1 MVHPP
6 SLAGAV
12 HDTVAEALRLAT
24 ALTPVGAPGT
34 VDAETVMVIGGVT
47 AGLPTPLL
55 ADTVNVKDPVVV
67 GVPESTPVAAA
78 RPRPGGR
85 APLATA
91 KVGAGLPL
99 AWKV

>member
-1 MVHPP
+1 MAQPP
-6 SLAGAV
+6 PLAGAV
-12 HDTVAEALRLAT
+12 HDTVADALRLAT
-24 ALTPVGAPGT
+24 APTPAGAPGT
-34 VDAETVMVIGGVT
+34 VGAETVMVIGGVT

-55 ADTVNVKDPVVV
+55 AETVNVKDPAVV
-67 GVPESTPVAAA
+67 GAPESTPVPAD
-78 RPRPGGR
+78 RLRPGGR